1 MFVVILYIGIYFD
14 CFVSVNYSWKIGRF
28 FNYNV
33 RNVGI
38 KVFLYY
44 LTYIFLCSV
53 YLMYD
58 RCFIYFGVFCWEF
71 LI

>member
-14 CFVSVNYSWKIGRF
+14 CFVSVNYSWKIRRF

-44 LTYIFLCSV
+44 LMYFFLCSV

-58 RCFIYFGVFCWEF
+58 
-71 LI
+71 